1 MSKEMESFT
10 NMIYKVIFS
19 SLLILLF
26 LPQNGKAQVGLNG
39 YYTSLSESDWESLLP
54 DNTTW
59 PLDEISGFE
68 YGIDGYFRL
77 KDLRIEFFPE
87 LRYGQ
92 FSFKNKTT
100 DEKVNIAKYGIYFQT
115 RFYLFNMEGDCNCPT
130 FSKKDPFFHK
140 GFFVSV
146 TPGYSILDLPTLKST
161 LNKPPKSGSFLLGF
175 GAGLDIGISDL
186 ITLTPSI
193 NYFYHFQH
201 KWQNLAKMVQP
212 EPHSDDVVE
221 NSSTVGAFSLG
232 LRLGFRFDYKA
243 PFGGRRR

>member
-59 PLDEISGFE
+59 PLDKISGFE

-92 FSFKNKTT
+92 FSLKNKST
-100 DEKVNIAKYGIYFQT
+100 DEKATLQNTEFIFKLGSIYSTWKAIAIVLLFPKKTHFFT
-115 RFYLFNMEGDCNCPT
+115 RD
-130 FSKKDPFFHK
+130 FSYP
-140 GFFVSV
+140 SR
-146 TPGYSILDLPTLKST
+146 
-161 LNKPPKSGSFLLGF
+161 
-175 GAGLDIGISDL
+175 LDI
-186 ITLTPSI
+186 
-193 NYFYHFQH
+193 
-201 KWQNLAKMVQP
+201 
-212 EPHSDDVVE
+212 
-221 NSSTVGAFSLG
+221 AFWIFLH
-232 LRLGFRFDYKA
+232 
-243 PFGGRRR
+243 